1 MISIGF
7 LFSVFFTIIQYG
19 SEKATEKEQEIVS
32 FPGENPAKKQR
43 CIGVN
48 PLGMC
53 RMGIGAVRQKV

>member
-1 MISIGF
+1 
-7 LFSVFFTIIQYG
+7 VFFTIIQYG

-32 FPGENPAKKQR
+32 FPGENQAKKQR

-53 RMGIGAVRQKV
+53 RMGIGAIRQKV